1 MSETA
6 SEVLEERSRRWDE
19 PFGDAPLDAETV
31 AYILSLPAFANVD
44 LSEFQPWL
52 PLDQIIANDGRLRRV
67 QPGEVILRKGDYGNS
82 LFVILEG
89 GVIALPSK
97 IEAHGRAPRSGAS
110 WWRSIEQLFA
120 SAKPPEYRATRQRW
134 RRRSQTALPYFSPT
148 GLGKVNL
155 DELRRNHQTVAF
167 RAPDVFGELAA
178 LTGRQRIASVVA
190 TDEDTLLFELRWQG
204 VRDIRTWSTPFRQ
217 RIDQLYRERGLV
229 GRLRECPLFAHL
241 GNEALDEI
249 ARESLFE
256 TYGSTDWMYRFKR
269 DRQADVSRVIEQ
281 ETLIAG
287 QGDHV
292 DGLLLINRGFARVTE
307 RVDYGEQAIDHLSVN
322 DVFGLDEIAAI
333 AGGEKGVTLKA
344 TLRAIGYVDI
354 VRIPTSLICKYV
366 LPTVP
371 ARLRNDTRVSS
382 NGEPAA
388 IKMQQDMMDF
398 LVDHRFIN
406 GEKAMV
412 INLDRC
418 VGCDDCVRA
427 CATAH
432 DNNPRF
438 RRHGFSHHNAMVVNA
453 CMHCTDPVCLVGCPT
468 GAIHRE
474 EGSGT
479 VVINDGTCIGCATC
493 ANACPYDNIK
503 MVDIR
508 DNTGAFL
515 LDNEGQTISRAT
527 KCDLCIDQLTGP
539 ACAQACPHDALIRID
554 IRDSR
559 KLLSW
564 LG

>member
-1 MSETA
+1 MAELA
-6 SEVLEERSRRWDE
+6 QERLEERNRRWDE
-19 PFGDAPLDAETV
+19 PFGDEPLQPAVV
-31 AYILSLPAFANVD
+31 ARILALPTFANVNAA
-44 LSEFQPWL
+44 EFQPWL
-52 PLDQIIANDGRLRRV
+52 PLDQIIANDGRLLRF

-82 LFVILEG
+82 LFIILEG
-89 GVIALPSK
+89 GVLMSPTK
-97 IEAHGRAPRSGAS
+97 VEMDGHGPKSGAS
-110 WWRSIEQLFA
+110 WRRSIGQLFA
-120 SAKPPEYRATRQRW
+120 RARPPEYRATRRRW
-134 RRRSQTALPYFSPT
+134 SRRAQSPPSLLPPS
-148 GLGKVNL
+148 GLGKVDL
-155 DELRRNHQTVAF
+155 DEVRKRYPIIAI
-167 RAPDVFGELAA
+167 RAPEVFGELAA
-178 LTGRQRIASVVA
+178 LTGRQRIATVIAS
-190 TDEDTLLFELRWQG
+190 EGTLLFELRWQG

-217 RIDQLYRERGLV
+217 HIDQLYRERGLV
-229 GRLRECPLFAHL
+229 GRLQECPLFGHVSKD
-241 GNEALDEI
+241 GLDEI

-256 TYGSTDWMYRFKR
+256 TYGNAEWMHRFKR
-269 DRQADVSRVIEQ
+269 ERQADVSRVIEH
-281 ETLIAG
+281 ETRIAG
-287 QGDHV
+287 QGEHV

-307 RVDYGEQAIDHLSVN
+307 RIDYGEHAIDHLSVN
-322 DVFGLDEIAAI
+322 DIFGLDEISAI
-333 AGGEKGVTLKA
+333 ASGKAGVTLKA
-344 TLRAIGYVDI
+344 SLRAIGYVDI
-354 VRIPTSLICKYV
+354 IRIPTNLVCKHI
-366 LPTVP
+366 LPGLP
-371 ARLRNDTRVSS
+371 ANFRNDTSIS
-382 NGEPAA
+382 AGGEPAA
-388 IKMQQDMMDF
+388 IKMQQEMMDF
-398 LVDHRFIN
+398 VVDHRFIN

-479 VVINDGTCIGCATC
+479 VVINDGTCVGCATC

-539 ACAQACPHDALIRID
+539 ACVQACPHDALIRVD

-559 KLLSW
+559 KLLAW